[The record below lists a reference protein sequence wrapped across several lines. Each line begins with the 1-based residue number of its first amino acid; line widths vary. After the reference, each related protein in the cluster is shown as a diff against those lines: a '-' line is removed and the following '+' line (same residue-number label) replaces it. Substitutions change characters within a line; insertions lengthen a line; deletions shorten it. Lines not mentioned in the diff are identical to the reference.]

1 VSALLV
7 DAVVRNGDVHV
18 TASFYRTLR
27 QKHARE
33 WGDGRVLKLRIEP
46 ADEAAK
52 YHRLKHLHGHL
63 LTPVSEVTGYTVRE
77 LKDEFKARF
86 LPEDW
91 MTSVTDMNDEQFAEF
106 NRAVEQCIQEEYPD
120 GCWERCQS
128 ALALYDQ
135 RTA

>member
-1 VSALLV
+1 MSGALIV
-7 DAVVRNGDVHV
+7 DAVVAEGAVLIPAGQN
-18 TASFYRTLR
+18 YE
-27 QKHARE
+27 ARKARKAKQ
-33 WGDGRVLKLRIEP
+33 WGDGCALKIRIEP

-63 LTPVSEVTGYTVRE
+63 LTPVSEETGYTVRE

-91 MTSVTDMNDEQFAEF
+91 MTSVTDMNDAQFAEF

-120 GCWERCQS
+120 GCWGACQDAMALS
-128 ALALYDQ
+128 AN
-135 RTA
+135 